1 MCTKNVKY
9 TLQKLTIFTLIL
21 ILTLASVTLTSCKK
35 DEIEYDEGEVLTEA
49 ERLLKSAEVVNSIFY
64 GNGIAYVQGA
74 NQNGI
79 YCEADYNH
87 LYSLGLRS
95 LNDMKKLCL
104 DTYSI
109 GMSQMIFS
117 ATVDVSGDGSGSF
130 LIARY
135 YAPAEEPERLM
146 VNTSYKQIF
155 DDKMTFDYDTLKIV
169 GTEGDKIKLTVKA
182 SVKSTNEEKTDA
194 QSVEIK
200 VLLVKEDGEY
210 RIDNFVFAN
219 YNDAL

>member
-1 MCTKNVKY
+1 
-9 TLQKLTIFTLIL
+9 
-21 ILTLASVTLTSCKK
+21 
-35 DEIEYDEGEVLTEA
+35 
-49 ERLLKSAEVVNSIFY
+49 
-64 GNGIAYVQGA
+64 
-74 NQNGI
+74 
-79 YCEADYNH
+79 
-87 LYSLGLRS
+87 
-95 LNDMKKLCL
+95 
-104 DTYSI
+104 
-109 GMSQMIFS
+109 
-117 ATVDVSGDGSGSF
+117 
-130 LIARY
+130 
-135 YAPAEEPERLM
+135 M

-182 SVKSTNEEKTDA
+182 SVKSTNEDKTDA